1 MMDRQEVFKRVNEI
15 FQDVFDDDELVV
27 TDETCADDVE
37 DWDSLRHITLVSAV
51 ERAFG
56 VKFSMKEVL
65 EMKNVG
71 EMADILVE
79 RATK

>member
-1 MMDRQEVFKRVNEI
+1 MLDRQEVFKRVNEI
-15 FQDVFDDDELVV
+15 FQDIFDDEELVV
-27 TDETCADDVE
+27 IDETCADDIE

-56 VKFSMKEVL
+56 IKFSMKEVL

>member
-1 MMDRQEVFKRVNEI
+1 MMDRQEVFKRLNEI
-15 FQDVFDDDELVV
+15 FQDIFDDEELVV

-56 VKFSMKEVL
+56 IKFSMKEVL

>member
-1 MMDRQEVFKRVNEI
+1 MMDRQEVFKRINEI
-15 FQDVFDDDELVV
+15 FQDIFDDDELVV
-27 TDETCADDVE
+27 TDETCADDIE

-56 VKFSMKEVL
+56 IKFSMKEVL